1 MAKLIIEKVLS
12 GRFIL
17 TVLFG
22 FTTCYCV
29 IKGRIPAEA
38 FTTLAGVVVH
48 GYFTRDRSEDKK
60 GGVNG
65 TGTGTV

>member
-1 MAKLIIEKVLS
+1 MTFWRFALEKILS

-22 FTTCYCV
+22 FTTCYAV
-29 IKGRIPAEA
+29 LRGQIPAEA

-48 GYFTRDRSEDKK
+48 GYFTRDRSLDKP
-60 GGVNG
+60 NG
-65 TGTGTV
+65 ETPK

>member
-1 MAKLIIEKVLS
+1 MSKWIIEKLLS

-22 FTTCYCV
+22 FTTCYAA
-29 IKGRIPAEA
+29 IKGKIPAEA

-48 GYFTRDRSEDKK
+48 GYFTRDRSTEEKLNAPK
-60 GGVNG
+60 PL
-65 TGTGTV
+65 